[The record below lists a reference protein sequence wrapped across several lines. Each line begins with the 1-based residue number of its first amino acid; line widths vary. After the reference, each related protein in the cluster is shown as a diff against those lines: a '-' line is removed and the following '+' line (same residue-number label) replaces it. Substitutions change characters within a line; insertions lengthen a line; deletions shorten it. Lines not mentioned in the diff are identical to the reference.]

1 MVAFTIVYEMLG
13 LSGRTVLETLRPTVP
28 GSDSDYDC
36 GDDLTI
42 AGGGNGVE
50 GNGVEGNG
58 VEGNRVEGNRVEG
71 RVHLRI
77 ESSPSAVTRTL
88 PRRAL
93 QV

>member
-36 GDDLTI
+36 GDDLTVA
-42 AGGGNGVE
+42 AG

-58 VEGNRVEGNRVEG
+58 VEGNRVEGRL
-71 RVHLRI
+71 HLRI

-93 QV
+93 HV

>member
-13 LSGRTVLETLRPTVP
+13 LSGRTVLETLWPTVP

-36 GDDLTI
+36 GDDLTVA
-42 AGGGNGVE
+42 AG

-93 QV
+93 HV